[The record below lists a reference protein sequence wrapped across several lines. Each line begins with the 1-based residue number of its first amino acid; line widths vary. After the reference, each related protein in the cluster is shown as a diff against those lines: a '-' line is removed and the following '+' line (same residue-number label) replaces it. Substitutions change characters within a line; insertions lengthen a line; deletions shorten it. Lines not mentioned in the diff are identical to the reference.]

1 MKKLKSG
8 YTTGSCVVASVVANL
23 NYLIKDEILDFVD
36 ITLIDDKTL
45 KIPINRL
52 KKRKNFCTASVI
64 KYSGDD
70 PDVTNGMEIFTK
82 VTLVDE
88 IKPNPS
94 MYNIDNIYITGGR
107 GIGVITKKGLQQPI
121 GKYAINPKPLE
132 MIVKNIKLF
141 LKENPI
147 GNKKILVKI
156 YIPKGREIAKKTFN
170 EKLGIKGGLSILGTT
185 GILKPMSEEAL
196 KDSLKLELKILKE
209 NNKKDWIIFSFG
221 NYGKK
226 YCEELGLDTENLIV
240 ISNYVGFMLDCAVEL
255 GYKKIFLVGHIGK
268 AIKIAGG
275 IYNTHSKVADAR
287 IEIMVTNALLVG
299 ENMENIHKILGA
311 NTVEEACDYIEKP
324 EFFDFVANKVARK
337 CEEYLRGEDIRCEA
351 LIFSF
356 KDKVGISRGFKD
368 MIEFNNID

>member
-8 YTTGSCVVASVVANL
+8 YTTGSCVVASVIAGL
-23 NYLIKDEILDFVD
+23 NCLIKDEVSDFIDISLVD
-36 ITLIDDKTL
+36 DETL
-45 KIPINRL
+45 KIPINHLR
-52 KKRKNFCTASVI
+52 KRKNFCTASVI

-70 PDVTNGMEIFTK
+70 PDVTNGIEIFTK
-82 VTLVDE
+82 VSILDKVE
-88 IKPNPS
+88 LSPL

-107 GIGVITKKGLQQPI
+107 GIGVITKKGLQQPV

-132 MIVKNIKLF
+132 MIVKNIKIF
-141 LKENPI
+141 LDENSV
-147 GNKKILVKI
+147 GDKKILVKI
-156 YIPKGREIAKKTFN
+156 YIPQGCEIAKKTFN

-196 KDSLKLELKILKE
+196 KDSLKLELKFLKE

-287 IEIMVTNALLVG
+287 IEIMVANALLVG
-299 ENMENIHKILGA
+299 ESIENIHKILRA

-337 CEEYLRGEDIRCEA
+337 CEEYLRGEEIRCEA

-368 MIEFNNID
+368 MIGFI

>member
-36 ITLIDDKTL
+36 ISLIDDKTL
-45 KIPINRL
+45 KITINRHR
-52 KKRKNFCTASVI
+52 KRKNFCTTSVV

-82 VTLVDE
+82 VSLVDE

-107 GIGVITKKGLQQPI
+107 GVGVITKKGLQQPI

-196 KDSLKLELKILKE
+196 KDSLKLELKVLKE
-209 NNKKDWIIFSFG
+209 NNKKDWVIFSFG

-240 ISNYVGFMLDCAVEL
+240 ISNYIGFMLDCAVEL

-275 IYNTHSKVADAR
+275 LS
-287 IEIMVTNALLVG
+287 L
-299 ENMENIHKILGA
+299 IHI
-311 NTVEEACDYIEKP
+311 
-324 EFFDFVANKVARK
+324 
-337 CEEYLRGEDIRCEA
+337 
-351 LIFSF
+351 
-356 KDKVGISRGFKD
+356 
-368 MIEFNNID
+368 